1 MDNRQSFEGEGDTA
15 GGGWSARNVR
25 AIKAAVYIMG
35 VLIVIGAVALV
46 AAIMMKAERG
56 GKTIAA
62 GFGDLEVAVPA
73 GATVTGSRLDGD
85 RLAVDI
91 ASPQGGE
98 VVIVDVKKGQVL
110 GRVKLAPAA
119 K

>member
-1 MDNRQSFEGEGDTA
+1 MDDRHSFEAEGDIA
-15 GGGWSARNVR
+15 ASGWSARNVR

-35 VLIVIGAVALV
+35 VLIVIAAVALV
-46 AAIMMKAERG
+46 AAIVMKAERG
-56 GKTIAA
+56 GKMAAA

-85 RLAVDI
+85 RLVIDMS
-91 ASPQGGE
+91 SPRGGE
-98 VVIVDVKKGQVL
+98 VVIVDVKKGRVL
-110 GRVKLAPAA
+110 GRVKLTPAA